1 MHNAITAVVR
11 VNPAKEYNW
20 MPGSLQTL
28 PDGRTIYVGP
38 DGLIYASSCSY
49 RKLSANGTHTVSR
62 TAEQKVALQVNDS
75 SDLDGVAKLQ
85 KMASDRKANKRIAR
99 EAKLFDATAAYNKKE
114 HSDAPGQKTRDN
126 APTVRRRKKSLKT
139 IRVFAAG
146 TGDRPTISVKRISS
160 TAREGRW
167 IVGYFLV
174 FVTTKNG
181 GAGLQYPHI
190 CVIAKEATR
199 RIEPNVRGKGKPG
212 SYADFLTIQC
222 LPEEPKRKPKPKPRR
237 VAKPAVKMSAEQ
249 LAARKRARKEAK
261 KNAQRKR
268 KLERR
273 ARR

>member
-1 MHNAITAVVR
+1 MHNAITADVR
-11 VNPAKEYNW
+11 VNPAKLHGW
-20 MPGSLQTL
+20 KPGSLQKM

-38 DGLIYASSCSY
+38 DGLIYASALSY
-49 RKLSANGTHTVSR
+49 QKLSANGVHTVSR

-85 KMASDRKANKRIAR
+85 KMAFDRKANDRIAR
-99 EAKLFDATAAYNKKE
+99 EAKLFDATAAYNKKK

-139 IRVFAAG
+139 VRVFAAG

-167 IVGYFLV
+167 IVGYRLV
-174 FVTTKNG
+174 FRTD
-181 GAGLQYPHI
+181 GLQ
-190 CVIAKEATR
+190 VVQMVSLIAKEATR

-222 LPEEPKRKPKPKPRR
+222 LPVEPKPKPKPKPKPRR

-249 LAARKRARKEAK
+249 LAARKKARKEAK
-261 KNAQRKR
+261 ENTQNKR
-268 KLERR
+268 KEARR